1 MQEGPS
7 CVIKLS
13 GQSAWDTMLDR
24 LNVCKATV
32 GTLELMLHECSHC
45 VL

>member
-1 MQEGPS
+1 MQKGPS
-7 CVIKLS
+7 RVIKVL

-24 LNVCKATV
+24 LNACKATV
-32 GTLELMLHECSHC
+32 ETLMLRQCSHC

>member
-1 MQEGPS
+1 MQKGPS

-24 LNVCKATV
+24 LNACKATV
-32 GTLELMLHECSHC
+32 GTLMLHQCSHC